1 MHNFMGKK
9 VRRVKE
15 NLYELMEECIC
26 EKDDI
31 RRFKEF
37 IIGVLYRPITEDI
50 ISVRYFIVGFPERYK
65 LMDYMEDGTIIESD
79 LRYMENL
86 YSDNVIIGIERV

>member
-1 MHNFMGKK
+1 MNTFMGRK
-9 VRRVKE
+9 VHRINE

-31 RRFKEF
+31 RHFKEF
-37 IIGVLYRPITEDI
+37 IIGVLYSPIAEDI

-65 LMDYMEDGTIIESD
+65 LMDYMDDGTIMESN
-79 LRYMENL
+79 LRYIENPSL
-86 YSDNVIIGIERV
+86 DNAIGGIERV